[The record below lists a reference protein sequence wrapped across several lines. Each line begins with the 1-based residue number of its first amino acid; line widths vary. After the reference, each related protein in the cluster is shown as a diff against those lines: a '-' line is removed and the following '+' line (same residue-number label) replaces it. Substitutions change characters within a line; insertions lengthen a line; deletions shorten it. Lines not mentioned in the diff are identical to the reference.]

1 MFVNASEVHIFQF
14 QSWQCIKRFLDVP
27 QVKFVLMC
35 GRMEANNN
43 DLCLGCH
50 HNYVCWEGQFFR
62 LFLSLV
68 MMVLGGIGRKTIP
81 H

>member
-1 MFVNASEVHIFQF
+1 MKYGNSIFHLGNNNNKFTLCFSDVRNVLVFVNASEVHIFQF

-27 QVKFVLMC
+27 EVKFVLMC

-50 HNYVCWEGQFFR
+50 H
-62 LFLSLV
+62 S
-68 MMVLGGIGRKTIP
+68 
-81 H
+81 